1 MKAIKIDFYQFKEKE
16 SQNESQVRFL
26 SFTTIMYRQPAKNI
40 EMLRK
45 RRRKKRVMID
55 MSNRYKREDLE
66 NVLKSFYDDANYRDL
81 FNKLQLL

>member
-1 MKAIKIDFYQFKEKE
+1 
-16 SQNESQVRFL
+16 
-26 SFTTIMYRQPAKNI
+26 
-40 EMLRK
+40 
-45 RRRKKRVMID
+45 MID